1 MTTRELGKSK
11 LARSIAL
18 GLTLGTSLYWGGVAN
33 AAATEYDAATVSDTS
48 VTASYYDKSTG
59 TYTTVTSPTV
69 TLTGLKDSTDTIIK
83 AGAQNNTTPGSGVL
97 TISASNKTGTVLD
110 FSGASIS
117 NGIVVTGS
125 GNDITI
131 GANTNTITF
140 SGSAVD
146 TNSVTVSGSGATP
159 IDITNAKDVTVNKDT
174 TVGNISSTATTVTVN
189 GKTGSISATGS
200 DVEVKTGATVNG
212 TGTSDGISYTG
223 YTAADP
229 TKKSEDGGSV
239 TVTGKTTVTG
249 AQSGINYTNGN
260 VTVTGTSSTQQ
271 AKVTGTAG

>member
-1 MTTRELGKSK
+1 MKSSKISNSK
-11 LARSIAL
+11 LARSIAM

-174 TVGNISSTATTVTVN
+174 TVG
-189 GKTGSISATGS
+189 
-200 DVEVKTGATVNG
+200 
-212 TGTSDGISYTG
+212 
-223 YTAADP
+223 
-229 TKKSEDGGSV
+229 
-239 TVTGKTTVTG
+239 
-249 AQSGINYTNGN
+249 
-260 VTVTGTSSTQQ
+260 
-271 AKVTGTAG
+271 KVTARTAWARRSLLRQ